1 MGAKKQKGVKQICFS
16 EDFSLIILRFFMYF
30 CIAMFATGC
39 GMVLFSIER
48 SRMVPVALVSGGVCI
63 LLILIMEKKM
73 FSAGYTEIN
82 LETGM
87 LRQRLFFFRWRV
99 LDMGLLEYIRVE
111 RVISRE
117 RILIYNI
124 YMKIAGKQIKLGQ
137 ESDHSLL
144 ETKLRAIRRCVPC
157 PVTETDKHLREHQSG
172 DIVKLIGI
180 VLVLMLVVYF
190 MKTMGSA
197 SSPFRD
203 TKRFLIVILI
213 PFGYFVVFYFFK
225 RSKRQE

>member
-1 MGAKKQKGVKQICFS
+1 MIAKKQKGIKQISFA
-16 EDFSLIILRFFMYF
+16 EDFSLIILKFFMYF
-30 CIAMFATGC
+30 SIAMFASGC
-39 GMVLFSIER
+39 AMVLFSIER
-48 SRMVPVALVSGGVCI
+48 SRVVPVALVSGGVCI
-63 LLILIMEKKM
+63 LLILITEKNF

-82 LETGM
+82 LDTAM
-87 LRQRLFFFRWRV
+87 LRQRLFFFRWRN
-99 LDMGLLEYIRVE
+99 LDLGLLEYIRIE
-111 RVISRE
+111 RVISRD

-124 YMKIAGKQIKLGQ
+124 YMKIAGRQIKLGQ

-144 ETKLRAIRRCVPC
+144 ETKLRAIKRCVLC
-157 PVTETDKHLREHQSG
+157 PVTETDKHVREHQSG

-203 TKRFLIVILI
+203 SKRLLIVILI
-213 PFGYFVVFYFFK
+213 PFGYFVIFYFFK
-225 RSKRQE
+225 RSKRQQ